1 MNFSYSN
8 KENYQQVLLLL
19 SSMVII
25 VKLRIILRLNKLLA
39 MPASVSTKKGK
50 KDIFGVY
57 IFFGKE
63 NKADWMKVFDDLITR
78 GILRERV
85 L

>member
-50 KDIFGVY
+50 KDIFG
-57 IFFGKE
+57 
-63 NKADWMKVFDDLITR
+63 
-78 GILRERV
+78 ILPFLRQRK
-85 L
+85 